1 MESDSRASAEAR
13 LPLASTLDLT
23 AVRDDLAQ
31 VEALEDEVLRRR
43 AHLRAILPPP
53 LFRLVWAL
61 LDAQEQ
67 LELADQ
73 ILAERVAA
81 IRAGA
86 DGRHAH
92 ERSTPADGR

>member
-13 LPLASTLDLT
+13 LPLASALDL
-23 AVRDDLAQ
+23 AAIRDDLAR

-61 LDAQEQ
+61 LDAQE
-67 LELADQ
+67 LLG
-73 ILAERVAA
+73 LAEQMLVERAAA
-81 IRAGA
+81 IRT
-86 DGRHAH
+86 H
-92 ERSTPADGR
+92 ERSTPADAR

>member
-1 MESDSRASAEAR
+1 MEPDSRASAGAR
-13 LPLASTLDLT
+13 PPLAPTLDLA

-61 LDAQEQ
+61 LDAQEH
-67 LELADQ
+67 LG
-73 ILAERVAA
+73 LAEQMLLERAAA
-81 IRAGA
+81 IR
-86 DGRHAH
+86 AH
-92 ERSTPADGR
+92 ERSTPADAR

>member
-1 MESDSRASAEAR
+1 MEPDSRASGEVQ
-13 LPLASTLDLT
+13 LPLAPTLDLA

-31 VEALEDEVLRRR
+31 VEALEEEVLGRR

-61 LDAQEQ
+61 LDAQER
-67 LELADQ
+67 LGLADQ

-81 IRAGA
+81 IRSGAG
-86 DGRHAH
+86 RRPH
-92 ERSTPADGR
+92 ERSTPADAR

>member
-1 MESDSRASAEAR
+1 MESDSKASAEAR
-13 LPLASTLDLT
+13 PPLAPALDLA

-67 LELADQ
+67 LGLADQ
-73 ILAERVAA
+73 ILVERAAA

-86 DGRHAH
+86 GRRRH
-92 ERSTPADGR
+92 ERSTPADAR